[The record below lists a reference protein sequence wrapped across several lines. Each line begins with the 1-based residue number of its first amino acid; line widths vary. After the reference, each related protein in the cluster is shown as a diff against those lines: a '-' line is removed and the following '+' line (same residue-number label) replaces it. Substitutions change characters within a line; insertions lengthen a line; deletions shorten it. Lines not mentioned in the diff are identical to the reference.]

1 MSKESPNSAPQS
13 NHSIAGGHSRH
24 RGAWAHLVGLLTWS
38 LSNLALRNLLSWS
51 IPQILPLF
59 SFAIFRFLSSE
70 SFFFIR
76 NIFGQIDLTSTK
88 DFLAFITPLK
98 YFNRIFFLSVVFI

>member
-13 NHSIAGGHSRH
+13 NHNIAGGHSRH

-38 LSNLALRNLLSWS
+38 LSNLAHNLLSRS

-59 SFAIFRFLSSE
+59 SSAIFRFPSSGFE
-70 SFFFIR
+70 FFFFIH
-76 NIFGQIDLTSTK
+76 NILDRLIIFLTSTK

-98 YFNRIFFLSVVFI
+98 ILQVF